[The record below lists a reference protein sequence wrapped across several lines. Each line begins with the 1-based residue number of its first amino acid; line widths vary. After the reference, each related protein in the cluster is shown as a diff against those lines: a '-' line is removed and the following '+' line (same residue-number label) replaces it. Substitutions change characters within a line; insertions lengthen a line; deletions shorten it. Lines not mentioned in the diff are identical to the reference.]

1 MATRYN
7 PYALDPALSAGIGNL
22 TKALIGSAS
31 DDAAIARGRASDALA
46 SYRQAQTQGQK
57 QSNEYLQDFN
67 ESIASFLSNPDAVT
81 SVFDTLG

>member
-57 QSNEYLQDFN
+57 
-67 ESIASFLSNPDAVT
+67 LS
-81 SVFDTLG
+81 LIHI

>member
-31 DDAAIARGRASDALA
+31 DDAAIARG
-46 SYRQAQTQGQK
+46 
-57 QSNEYLQDFN
+57 
-67 ESIASFLSNPDAVT
+67 LS
-81 SVFDTLG
+81 LIHI

>member
-57 QSNEYLQDFN
+57 ILMKVLLLFYLTQTLLQV
-67 ESIASFLSNPDAVT
+67 FLIR
-81 SVFDTLG
+81 